1 MAASAPRSSAPRSI
15 AIVKTSYTRS
25 ASEAKA
31 SVRYIEQRK
40 GDLEKHPHRQLF
52 GPLGELSRTQAYD
65 RLDRAGEE
73 SGKTYFYRIVLNA
86 GEGHA
91 DLDEG
96 ERRAWTAGVMERIEA
111 QGVKVRDWVAVSHTD
126 QGQHDHV
133 HVVAALGRTL
143 QKDELADLRTHSR
156 EVYSGQ
162 KEMQHELGVY
172 RDDPRAL
179 DELRKYHDLQH
190 SPPQVEHQRQRSLD
204 FDY

>member
-1 MAASAPRSSAPRSI
+1 MAATAPRSI

-31 SVRYIEQRK
+31 SVRYIEQRR

-52 GPLGELSRTQAYD
+52 SALGELSRTKAYD
-65 RLDRAGEE
+65 RLDRAGEQP
-73 SGKTYFYRIVLNA
+73 GKTYFYRIVLNA
-86 GEGHA
+86 GEGHG
-91 DLDEG
+91 DLDEH
-96 ERRAWTAGVMERIEA
+96 ERRAWTAEVMGRIEA

-133 HVVAALGRTL
+133 HVVAALARTL
-143 QKDELADLRTHSR
+143 QKDELADLRTYSR
-156 EVYSGQ
+156 EVYSHQ

-172 RDDPRAL
+172 QDDPRTL
-179 DELRKYHDLQH
+179 GELLKYHDLQH
-190 SPPQVEHQRQRSLD
+190 TPPQVQPQRQRSLD

>member
-1 MAASAPRSSAPRSI
+1 MAASAPRAI

-52 GPLGELSRTQAYD
+52 GPLGELSRTEAYD

-143 QKDELADLRTHSR
+143 QKDELADLRTYSR

-172 RDDPRAL
+172 HDDPRAL

-190 SPPQVEHQRQRSLD
+190 SQPQMQRQRSLD
-204 FDY
+204 LDY